1 MPSRPLYRVREA
13 VISAVT
19 PTATPV
25 QPPAD
30 VYSTAE
36 INAMLEAMTTTDHS
50 YLRRRSLY
58 LAQGHYMLASDLRQE
73 AFVRALDGRR
83 QCRRGY
89 DIVNFL
95 IGIMRSLT
103 SQEREAE
110 RDGLHPVP
118 LDLDDDTLAMAS
130 LAPSP
135 EQVGHDA
142 LHYRR
147 TLAAI
152 QQSIGDDPQ
161 LVTLLDAVLDGEK
174 GIALQNRL
182 GLDAKGLAS
191 VRKQLQRKLAA
202 AAKDRSIP

>member
-1 MPSRPLYRVREA
+1 
-13 VISAVT
+13 
-19 PTATPV
+19 
-25 QPPAD
+25 
-30 VYSTAE
+30 
-36 INAMLEAMTTTDHS
+36 MLEAMTTTDHQRL
-50 YLRRRSLY
+50 LRRSRY
-58 LAQGHYMLASDLRQE
+58 LAQGHYILSGDLRQE

-103 SQEREAE
+103 SQDREAE

-118 LDLDDDTLAMAS
+118 LDLEDDTLAMAS

-152 QQSIGDDPQ
+152 QQSIGSDPQ

-182 GLDAKGLAS
+182 GLDAKSLAS
-191 VRKQLQRKLAA
+191 LRKQLQRKLAA